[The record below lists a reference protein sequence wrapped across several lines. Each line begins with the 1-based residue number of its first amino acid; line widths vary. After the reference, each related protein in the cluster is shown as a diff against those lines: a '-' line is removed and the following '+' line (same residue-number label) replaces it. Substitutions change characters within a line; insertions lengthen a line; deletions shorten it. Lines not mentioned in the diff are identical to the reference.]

1 MTECPSKDAAWC
13 HRKPHW
19 LRNLDR
25 VSPVPWVSV
34 SLSVK
39 LGLQTLVKNKQH
51 NVPCT
56 VCGTLVGI
64 EGVSTLPQ
72 ATQTF

>member
-1 MTECPSKDAAWC
+1 MTDCPSKDATRC

-39 LGLQTLVKNKQH
+39 LGLPGLWWRINKVMCLAQF
-51 NVPCT
+51 VAPWWA
-56 VCGTLVGI
+56 LRK
-64 EGVSTLPQ
+64 
-72 ATQTF
+72 